1 MLAPGEHH
9 RSISSLHAAAA
20 LQVSDESTPRYQ
32 PVSRRS
38 RQICGS
44 PSSDGSITVQDM
56 PKKREPIDDMIDART
71 YGCAARRLADGIRR
85 STWRTLGSAIIVK
98 SCGPENS
105 S

>member
-1 MLAPGEHH
+1 
-9 RSISSLHAAAA
+9 
-20 LQVSDESTPRYQ
+20 
-32 PVSRRS
+32 
-38 RQICGS
+38 
-44 PSSDGSITVQDM
+44 VQDM